1 MDEILGL
8 IDGPKQDI
16 QGVRGTY
23 WAAWMGYNEYLNYRK
38 GRNADNRMDSLW
50 FGQSANDDKKAFNTA
65 LEFANS
71 I

>member
-8 IDGPKQDI
+8 IEGPKQSMP
-16 QGVRGTY
+16 GVRGTY
-23 WAAWMGYNEYLNYRK
+23 WAAWMGYNEYLNYHK
-38 GRNADNRMDSLW
+38 GRTSDNRMDSLW
-50 FGQSANDDKKAFNTA
+50 FGQGANEDKNAFKTA